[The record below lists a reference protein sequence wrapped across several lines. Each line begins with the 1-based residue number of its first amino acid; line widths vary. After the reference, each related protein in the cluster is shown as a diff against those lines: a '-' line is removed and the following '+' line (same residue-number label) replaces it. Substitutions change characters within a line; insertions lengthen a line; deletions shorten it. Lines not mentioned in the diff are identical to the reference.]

1 MTILTREL
9 VLEYLEYNKEKGEFT
24 WIKSPARCIKVGDRA
39 GTTNKLGYST
49 LVLKGSFI
57 CVHRLVW
64 FMEYGVFPSKNL
76 DHIDRNPRNNT
87 ITNLREA
94 DQSQN
99 NCNTVMRDGN
109 TSGYK
114 NITIKKGNKQYARY
128 FAEVAFKGVRK
139 VKSITLNSKRTEEAI
154 IAELTAW
161 TETTRNNLH
170 KEFANHG

>member
-1 MTILTREL
+1 MTILTREI
-9 VLEYLEYNKEKGEFT
+9 VLEHLEYHKETGTFT
-24 WIKSPARCIKVGDRA
+24 WIKPTANCIKVGAIA
-39 GTTNKLGYST
+39 GSINNLGYSSIK
-49 LVLKGSFI
+49 LKGTFI
-57 CVHRLVW
+57 PTHRLVW
-64 FMEYGVFPSKNL
+64 LVEHGTFPVKNL

-87 ITNLREA
+87 ISNLREA

-99 NCNTVMRDGN
+99 NCNTLMRDGN

-161 TETTRNNLH
+161 TETTRNLLH

>member
-1 MTILTREL
+1 MTSLTREL
-9 VLEYLEYNKEKGEFT
+9 VLEHLEYHEETGTFT
-24 WIKSPARCIKVGDRA
+24 WVKPTARCIKA
-39 GTTNKLGYST
+39 GELAGSTNKLGYCIII
-49 LVLKGSFI
+49 LKGNFI
-57 CVHRLVW
+57 PVHRLVW
-64 FMEYGVFPSKNL
+64 FMEHGVFPSKNL
-76 DHIDRNPRNNT
+76 DHIDRNPSNN
-87 ITNLREA
+87 IISNLREA

-99 NCNTVMRDGN
+99 NCNTLMREGN

-161 TETTRNNLH
+161 TETTRNLLH